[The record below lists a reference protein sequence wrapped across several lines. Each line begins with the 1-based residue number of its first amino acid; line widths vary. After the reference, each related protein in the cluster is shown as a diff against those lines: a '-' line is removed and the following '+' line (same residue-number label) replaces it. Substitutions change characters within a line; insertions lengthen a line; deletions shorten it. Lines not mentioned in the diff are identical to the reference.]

1 MELRDI
7 EYFAVVAEQR
17 HLGRAAELLKLTQPA
32 LSKSLRR
39 LESALGAK
47 LVRRTPKGVDL
58 TAEGSA
64 LAARA
69 QGLRLSL
76 EDVAREVR
84 DVTTGRVANLHV
96 GAAPGVPER
105 LLPIPCTT
113 LLKDAPKVHVKVTIA
128 HNNLLLPALRSG
140 DLELI
145 VSGIPEMRYEDLVQE
160 HLCDDE
166 FAVFAASQH
175 PLAKRRNPAL
185 ADLVPFRWAAATADV
200 LAWRWLSR
208 AFENHGLPAPRSAF
222 EAGSYPLRAL
232 ITASS
237 DLLCFNSRRGFL
249 ESARNQSLVEI
260 PVGKL
265 KWTRHI
271 GVSHRRGAYLSPAA
285 QRFIEFLKSAAKQGR
300 LS

>member
-17 HLGRAAELLKLTQPA
+17 HLGRAAGILGLTQPA

-47 LVRRTPKGVDL
+47 LVRRIPTGVDL

-69 QGLRLSL
+69 QSLRLSL
-76 EDVAREVR
+76 GDVVREVR
-84 DVTTGRVANLHV
+84 DVTAGRVASLRL

-105 LLPIPCTT
+105 LLPIPCET
-113 LLKDAPKVHVKVTIA
+113 LLKDAPKVHIRVTIA
-128 HNNLLLPALRSG
+128 HNNLLLPALRGG

-145 VSGIPEMRYEDLVQE
+145 VSGIPDRHYEDLVQE
-160 HLCDDE
+160 HLCNDE
-166 FAVFAASQH
+166 FAVFAASRH
-175 PLAKRRNPAL
+175 PLVKRRNPDL
-185 ADLVPFRWAAATADV
+185 SDLVPFRWAAATADV

-208 AFENHGLPAPRSAF
+208 AFENRGLPAPRSAF
-222 EAGSYPLRAL
+222 EASSYPLRAS

-249 ESARNQSLVEI
+249 ESARDQSLVEI
-260 PVGKL
+260 PVREL
-265 KWTRHI
+265 KWTRSV
-271 GVSHRRGAYLSPAA
+271 GLSHRRGAYLSPAA
-285 QRFIEFLKSAAKQGR
+285 QRLIEILRSAAKQDGVR
-300 LS
+300 